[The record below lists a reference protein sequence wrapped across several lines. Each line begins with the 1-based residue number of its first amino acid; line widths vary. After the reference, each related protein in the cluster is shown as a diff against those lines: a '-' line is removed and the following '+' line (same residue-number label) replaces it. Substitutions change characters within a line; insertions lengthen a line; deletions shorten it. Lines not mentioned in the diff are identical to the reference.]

1 MALQGN
7 LSDFKLEEVIQ
18 SISTSK
24 KSGKLEVDG
33 VMGMYGIYFS
43 NGEIVHANGPF
54 SIGEEA
60 ILDVFLEIN
69 GTFSF
74 ITNIVLPPRTIKKDL
89 FDIIATGINLREEN
103 IDILK
108 KITKKTKMLPNT
120 KNDTNGIELSKDEI
134 KLLKYI
140 LDGTPISTI
149 MEEMSMSYL
158 KFLEVL
164 KGLLKKEIVIL
175 GG

>member
-18 SISTSK
+18 SISVSK

-69 GTFSF
+69 GEFTF
-74 ITNIVLPPRTIKKDL
+74 ITNIVLPPRTIKKNI
-89 FDIIATGINLREEN
+89 FDIIAQGIELREN
-103 IDILK
+103 NLDIIKQIK
-108 KITKKTKMLPNT
+108 KTTKMLPNT
-120 KNDTNGIELSKDEI
+120 KEDSANVELSKEEV

-140 LDGTPISTI
+140 LDGTPISVI
-149 MEEMSMSYL
+149 MEQMSLSYV

-164 KGLLKKEIVIL
+164 KGLLKKGIVIL

>member
-1 MALQGN
+1 MQGN
-7 LSDFKLEEVIQ
+7 LSDFKLEEIIQ

-24 KSGKLEVDG
+24 KSGKLEVNG

-43 NGEIVHANGPF
+43 NGEIVHANGPY

-69 GTFSF
+69 GQFSF
-74 ITNIVLPPRTIKKDL
+74 ITNIVLPPRTIRKNI
-89 FDIIATGINLREEN
+89 FDIIATGISLREEN
-103 IDILK
+103 FDIIK
-108 KITKKTKMLPNT
+108 QITKTTKMVPNT
-120 KNDTNGIELSKDEI
+120 KNDKEGVELSKDEI

-140 LDGTPISTI
+140 LDGTPISNI
-149 MEEMSMSYL
+149 MEQMSMSYV
-158 KFLEVL
+158 KFLEIL
-164 KGLLKKEIVIL
+164 KGLLQKEIVTL

>member
-1 MALQGN
+1 MQGN
-7 LSDFKLEEVIQ
+7 LSDFKLEEIIQ

-43 NGEIVHANGPF
+43 NGEIVHANGPY

-69 GTFSF
+69 GQFSF
-74 ITNIVLPPRTIKKDL
+74 ITNIVLPPRTIRKNI
-89 FDIIATGINLREEN
+89 FDIIATGISLREEN
-103 IDILK
+103 FDIIK
-108 KITKKTKMLPNT
+108 QITKTTKMVPNS
-120 KNDTNGIELSKDEI
+120 KNDKEGVELSKDEI

-140 LDGTPISTI
+140 LDGTPISNI
-149 MEEMSMSYL
+149 MEQMSMSYV
-158 KFLEVL
+158 KFLEIL
-164 KGLLKKEIVIL
+164 KGLLQKEIFTL

>member
-1 MALQGN
+1 MQGN
-7 LSDFKLEEVIQ
+7 LSDFKLEEIIQ
-18 SISTSK
+18 SISTSN

-43 NGEIVHANGPF
+43 NGEIVHANGPY

-69 GTFSF
+69 GQFSF
-74 ITNIVLPPRTIKKDL
+74 ITNIVLPPRTIRKNI
-89 FDIIATGINLREEN
+89 FDIIATGISLREEN
-103 IDILK
+103 FDIIK
-108 KITKKTKMLPNT
+108 QITKTTKMVPNS
-120 KNDTNGIELSKDEI
+120 KNDKEGVELSKDEI

-140 LDGTPISTI
+140 LDGTPISNI
-149 MEEMSMSYL
+149 MEQMSMSYV
-158 KFLEVL
+158 KFLEIL
-164 KGLLKKEIVIL
+164 KGLLQKEIVTL

>member
-43 NGEIVHANGPF
+43 NGEIIHANGPF

-164 KGLLKKEIVIL
+164 KGLLNKEIVIL

>member
-18 SISTSK
+18 SISVGK
-24 KSGKLEVDG
+24 KSGKLQVDG

-69 GTFSF
+69 GEFTF
-74 ITNIVLPPRTIKKDL
+74 ITNIVLPPRTIRKDI
-89 FDIIATGINLREEN
+89 FEIISSGINLREEN
-103 IDILK
+103 FEIIK
-108 KITKKTKMLPNT
+108 QIKKTTKMIPNAKGSTEGVNLSGLEVKMLR
-120 KNDTNGIELSKDEI
+120 
-134 KLLKYI
+134 YI
-140 LDGTPISTI
+140 LEGAPISNI
-149 MEEMSMSYL
+149 MEQMSLSYV
-158 KFLEVL
+158 KFLEV
-164 KGLLKKEIVIL
+164 KGLLEKEIVTL